1 MAKRARQLPA
11 GGEIFLDHVGWYVPD
26 LDDVGRAFGRLG
38 FPLTPYSVHGDR
50 DPETGAII
58 AQGSANRLALLE
70 QGYLEFLTA
79 VEGTETPVGN
89 HLRREMDRYIGV
101 HLTAFSVFDAVG
113 EADRL
118 AGDGFRIQPTVH
130 LRRTIEGADGA
141 DVEVAF
147 TVVRA
152 AFGSIPEGRIQTL
165 AHHTP
170 EHLWQRRYMAEA
182 NALIG
187 LAEVV
192 FSVADPAA
200 SAGRLAKFTGRSA
213 IETETG
219 MSVPLDRGKLTFF
232 EPKDVPRQLGI
243 QAMPEAP
250 ATVAIGLVSRDL
262 AKTREFMRAQSVRLA
277 VDEPNRLIVEPDEAL
292 GSALIVYP
300 AHEVPALGN
309 ESP

>member
-50 DPETGAII
+50 DPESGAII

-70 QGYLEFLTA
+70 QGYLEFLTD
-79 VEGTETPVGN
+79 VEGTDTKVGT

-101 HLTAFSVFDAVG
+101 HLTAFSVFDAVA

-118 AGDGFRIQPTVH
+118 AGDGFRLQPTVH

-192 FSVADPAA
+192 FSVADPTA

-300 AHEVPALGN
+300 AHELPALGN

>member
-1 MAKRARQLPA
+1 MANGARQQPA
-11 GGEIFLDHVGWYVPD
+11 GGEIFLDHVGWYVAD
-26 LDDVGRAFGRLG
+26 LDDAAKAFGRLG
-38 FPLTPYSVHGDR
+38 FPLTPYSLHGDR
-50 DPETGAII
+50 DPETGRII
-58 AQGSANRLALLE
+58 PQGSANRLAVLE
-70 QGYLEFLTA
+70 QGYLEFLTD
-79 VEGTETPVGN
+79 VEGTDTPVST
-89 HLRREMDRYIGV
+89 HLRSAMDRHIGV
-101 HLTAFSVFDAVG
+101 HLTAFAVLDADG

-118 AGDGFRIQPTVH
+118 ARDGFSLQPTVH
-130 LRRTIEGADGA
+130 LRRTIEAADGA

-165 AHHTP
+165 THHTP
-170 EHLWQRRYMAEA
+170 EHIWQRRYIAEA
-182 NALIG
+182 NGVVG

-192 FSVADPAA
+192 FSVADPLA

-243 QAMPEAP
+243 HALPEAP
-250 ATVAIGLVSRDL
+250 AAVAIGLVSRDL

-292 GSALIVYP
+292 GSALIIYP
-300 AHEVPALGN
+300 AH
-309 ESP
+309 